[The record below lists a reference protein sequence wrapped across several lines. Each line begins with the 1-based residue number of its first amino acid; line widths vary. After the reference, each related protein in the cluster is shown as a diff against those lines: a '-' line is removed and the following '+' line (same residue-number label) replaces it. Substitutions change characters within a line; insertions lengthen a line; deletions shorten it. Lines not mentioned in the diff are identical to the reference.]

1 MDVPFTLVV
10 PTVYGQML
18 VNRFDINQTNAL
30 IKTGR
35 SLDHGDIVLLGNILR
50 KMGTDLVVVDAG
62 ANFGAFSLGLV
73 RAVGPRGKV
82 HAFEAQR
89 VLFNM
94 LAGSIALN
102 SLLNV
107 YCYHVALGDHEGV
120 VEIPQF
126 DYFSPLNFGSIEFT
140 GEQRERLT
148 QERGHDPA
156 RADYVPLAPLD
167 RFKFERLD
175 LLKIDVEGMEKQVL
189 EGAAETIGRC
199 QPVIFAECLK
209 SNRAELRGLLAR
221 WEYTVYESA
230 MNFLCIP
237 AKLRTTIVPTVVNG
251 QGAGRGEGAA
261 R

>member
-1 MDVPFTLVV
+1 MDVPFTIIV

-18 VNRFDINQTNAL
+18 VNRFDINQTNAF

-35 SLDHGDIVLLGNILR
+35 SLDHNDILLLANIL
-50 KMGTDLVVVDAG
+50 KKLAPDPVVVDAG

-73 RAVGPRGKV
+73 KAVGPRGKI

-107 YCYHVALGDHEGV
+107 YCYHVALGDHDGA

-126 DYFSPLNFGSIEFT
+126 DYSSPLNFGSIEFSSQQK
-140 GEQRERLT
+140 EPLT
-148 QERGHDPA
+148 QQRGHDPA
-156 RADYVPLAPLD
+156 RADYVPLATLD

-175 LLKIDVEGMEKQVL
+175 LLKIDVEGMEIQVL
-189 EGAAETIGRC
+189 GGAAETITRC
-199 QPVIFAECLK
+199 QPVIFIECLK
-209 SNRAELRGLLAR
+209 SDRTELRRILTQAH
-221 WEYTVYESA
+221 YTLYENA

-237 AKLRTTIVPTVVNG
+237 EKLRTAIVPTIVTG
-251 QGAGRGEGAA
+251 QPPA
-261 R
+261 RAEPPPR